1 VTKRTC
7 QGTTKRGKPCGAN
20 PLKPGTVIQGV
31 TVTGTWCRTHDEDLP
46 ASAKLHA
53 TRTPEQM
60 GGRPKN
66 PRVVDVIR
74 ERIEQNDE
82 VTKTLLHAL
91 DAEKAVV
98 VATRD
103 EAHVEMVPDH
113 QIRIQAARELLD
125 RGYGRPHQSSDVTVV
140 TEDRL
145 VEAIERMEAELA
157 SNDPDRSDGQPGDT
171 GPLQGAERASSEA

>member
-1 VTKRTC
+1 MTKRTC
-7 QGTTKRGKPCGAN
+7 GGTTKAGKPCGAN
-20 PLKPGTVIQGV
+20 PLKPGTVIEGI
-31 TVTGTWCRTHDEDLP
+31 TVKGEHCRIHDPDLP
-46 ASAKLHA
+46 ASAQFPP
-53 TRTPEQM
+53 RTPEQM
-60 GGRPKN
+60 GGRPKK

-74 ERIEQNDE
+74 ERIEQNDQ
-82 VTKTLLHAL
+82 VTTTLLEAL

-98 VATRD
+98 VASRD
-103 EAHVEMVPDH
+103 EAHVEFVPDH

-157 SNDPDRSDGQPGDT
+157 SNDPDRSDGQPGDA
-171 GPLQGAERASSEA
+171 GSLQGADGAAS